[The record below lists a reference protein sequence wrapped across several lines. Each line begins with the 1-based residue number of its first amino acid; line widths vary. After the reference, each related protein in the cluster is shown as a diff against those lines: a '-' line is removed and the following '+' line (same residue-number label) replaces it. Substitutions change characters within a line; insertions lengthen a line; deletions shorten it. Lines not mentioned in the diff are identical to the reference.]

1 MADQKLLEDAG
12 KYIEK
17 YYETAK
23 DDIKDEEML
32 NLFDKIPR
40 LRKWLAKDAGN
51 RQPDAAEEQNADK
64 SILGKQEN
72 GHR

>member
-1 MADQKLLEDAG
+1 MADRKLLEDVG

-17 YYETAK
+17 YYEPAK

-40 LRKWLAKDAGN
+40 LRKRLAKDAGN
-51 RQPDAAEEQNADK
+51 RQPVFD
-64 SILGKQEN
+64 
-72 GHR
+72 